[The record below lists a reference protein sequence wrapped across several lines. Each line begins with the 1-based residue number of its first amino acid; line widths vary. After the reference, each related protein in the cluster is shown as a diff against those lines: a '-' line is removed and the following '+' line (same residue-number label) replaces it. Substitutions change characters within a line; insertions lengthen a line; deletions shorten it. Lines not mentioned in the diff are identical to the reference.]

1 MAAAANA
8 AAAAAIGL
16 EEPGPSEL
24 TTTERLEPVSNAGP
38 AAAPEPLPGMAEA
51 SQAAAQP
58 AVDHGASAADQLVQ
72 SKVAELRSGASLGPS
87 TSAPAGADNVCP
99 AEKADQHMQDASQAA
114 AGADAVQGPEQMT
127 QACPMSPP
135 AGQPPKQLTQAYP
148 GVPME
153 VDGARVEEQVTNA
166 AASMAQRAEH
176 VSAATAAPSTAQ
188 PNGKP
193 MVAGLAIFTKVSPM
207 KGKVGLL
214 TMPACMHRSFK
225 RAFQPLG
232 LLIRAHVTL
241 LMPVTLLLPRGMS
254 CCQVGCVR
262 DLGHE
267 SYVW

>member
-16 EEPGPSEL
+16 EEPGLREL
-24 TTTERLEPVSNAGP
+24 ITTERLEPVSNAGP

-51 SQAAAQP
+51 SQAAA
-58 AVDHGASAADQLVQ
+58 HGASAAEQ
-72 SKVAELRSGASLGPS
+72 SGASLGPS
-87 TSAPAGADNVCP
+87 TSASADADNVSP

-127 QACPMSPP
+127 QACPTSPP
-135 AGQPPKQLTQAYP
+135 AGQPPEQLTQAYP
-148 GVPME
+148 AAPME
-153 VDGARVEEQVTNA
+153 VDGARVEEQVSNA

-193 MVAGLAIFTKVSPM
+193 LVAGLAIFTKVSPM

-232 LLIRAHVTL
+232 PLSRAHVTL
-241 LMPVTLLLPRGMS
+241 LMPVTLLLPKRMS
-254 CCQVGCVR
+254 CCQVGCMR